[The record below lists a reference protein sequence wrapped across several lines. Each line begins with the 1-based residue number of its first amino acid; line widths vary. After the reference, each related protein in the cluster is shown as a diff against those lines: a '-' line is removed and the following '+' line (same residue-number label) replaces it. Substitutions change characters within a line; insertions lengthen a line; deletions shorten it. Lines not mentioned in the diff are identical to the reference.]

1 MNYNALLERPDP
13 KAIFIAEAG
22 INHDGDLKIAKKM
35 IDAAASAGADYV
47 KFQSFKAEKLVTPDA
62 LRSSYIV
69 KGSHKGESFK
79 DLLKRLE
86 LNKEGHIILKKYCDD
101 KNIKFLSTPFDV
113 ESFKLLLT
121 LGIDVV
127 KVASGDL
134 TNIPFLRELAA
145 PRLPMIISTGMATL
159 GEIEEALNAVAKE
172 GNSRIILLHCVS
184 WYPAQIPETNLRYMN
199 TLKKAFGFPVGYSD
213 HTLGI
218 TMSIAARALGAVVLE
233 KHFTLD
239 AKKFG
244 PDHSASIEP
253 EELSALVRGIR
264 EVEQGLGSSKRV
276 FSQKELNQR
285 KVHRRSIVV
294 RKPIKAGD
302 SFTEDNLTI
311 KRPGTGIEP
320 KHWDEIIN
328 KKARTSL
335 APEELLKW
343 SDIVL

>member
-1 MNYNALLERPDP
+1 
-13 KAIFIAEAG
+13 
-22 INHDGDLKIAKKM
+22 
-35 IDAAASAGADYV
+35 
-47 KFQSFKAEKLVTPDA
+47 
-62 LRSSYIV
+62 
-69 KGSHKGESFK
+69 
-79 DLLKRLE
+79 
-86 LNKEGHIILKKYCDD
+86 KEGHIILKKYCDD

-145 PRLPMIISTGMATL
+145 ARLPMIISTGMATL

-244 PDHSASIEP
+244 PDHNASIEP

-276 FSQKELNQR
+276 FSQKELGQR

-311 KRPGTGIEP
+311 KRPGTGIKP